1 MNGELK
7 NKYDEQGKAQI
18 ALVRSQPLNANNE
31 GCEEKDL
38 LKMLYILNYRDNSG
52 FIPIQ
57 IQTYS
62 KDKEIQSL
70 IVYGK
75 NPNGLV
81 EVRVHELGHRFYP
94 HLTTVNGI
102 HVGIEGLKQWQN
114 NGGIENF
121 LELLIEKGYIQDDQ
135 GETITS

>member
-1 MNGELK
+1 MNDELK

-18 ALVRSQPLNANNE
+18 VLVCSQPQTE
-31 GCEEKDL
+31 KGKVCEEKDL
-38 LKMLYILNYRDNSG
+38 LKMLYIQDYMDNSG
-52 FIPIQ
+52 FTPIQ

-62 KDKEIQSL
+62 QDKELQSI

-75 NPNGLV
+75 NPHGLA

-102 HVGIEGLKQWQN
+102 HAGVEGIKEWQN
-114 NGGIENF
+114 NGGIEHF
-121 LELLIEKGYIQDDQ
+121 IELLIEKGYIQDDQ